1 MSLIMNLYYSVDFT
15 FQTLKIMDYIFS
27 AIFTVELIL
36 KLIAYGFFLHKG
48 SFCRSSFNLLDL
60 LVVVVSLISV
70 YTEYVSTVWI
80 VWNRVCCFNSN
91 FFYSNFTNSI
101 LEAQARADP
110 NITNKKFG
118 GGSTLGAIKIL
129 RVFKV
134 LRPLRAINRAK
145 GLKVNFQCQFIVR
158 IIFFSCSLS
167 LSM

>member
-1 MSLIMNLYYSVDFT
+1 M
-15 FQTLKIMDYIFS
+15 
-27 AIFTVELIL
+27 
-36 KLIAYGFFLHKG
+36 
-48 SFCRSSFNLLDL
+48 
-60 LVVVVSLISV
+60 
-70 YTEYVSTVWI
+70 
-80 VWNRVCCFNSN
+80 
-91 FFYSNFTNSI
+91 NFTNSI

-167 LSM
+167 LYLCNWYVQHVVQCVIVAVKTIWNIVLVTCLLQFMFAVIGVQLFKVNRTRKISGTQKLTPRTRAISLTLKTPPVNQD